1 MSPRPA
7 DTRRLVGRYRL
18 DSELGRGAMGTVWS
32 AYDEVLHRP
41 VAVKEV
47 RLSLVPVSERAI
59 VRERTLR
66 EARAT
71 AMLSHP
77 NVVTLYDVVEVDSEP
92 YVVMELLPSRSLAAY
107 IGERGTLSHAETA
120 EIGSAVASAL
130 MTAHRAGI
138 THRDVKPGNVLIGTD
153 GQIKLT
159 DFGIARNAAESS
171 MTQTGTVL
179 GSPPYIAPEVAM
191 GRAVGPPADLWGLG
205 ATLFACLEGRPPYDA
220 GDPVSTVS
228 AVVHGDIP
236 RPSGQGP
243 VADVIRGL
251 MVKDP
256 GLRMPLPAV
265 RRRLRPLMADPEGPM
280 LSAPP
285 SPATTEFRLP
295 QTPPASTDD
304 PRSGLIPV
312 RGRSGT
318 LVEGA
323 DPSGERPPQ
332 PGPAPRR
339 PSPTPPAPRTA
350 PFAGPL
356 RDTPAAPPADEP
368 ASDAAVDA
376 VAAPAEAPS
385 TGTSED
391 ADDGAAGAAAA
402 GAAAAGA
409 VAAGASA
416 GDASSGGDAASSSGT
431 DDPDGDGPGA
441 DDDGTTDG
449 PDDAAAADGDAEDD
463 VPDTAVSTDEQ
474 PDDASAKQSSDGP
487 AANDEHRSA
496 TDAKAQVAGAQVAE
510 VSASEAAEG
519 TGKASAAAPSGPGD
533 AGKRSGVTPTTGEQ
547 STGEQSTATAPDAD
561 GSPDAGNDEADDGD
575 AGSGGAAAVV
585 AGGAAALAAGGA
597 AAVAANRATSDT
609 TAPEDSAPEP
619 DDGVASTAGGIA
631 GNGSDDTPDEDSS
644 ETAAKSES
652 GPKSESGAKKQT
664 STGGSTGSTASGTG
678 AATPAAATDA
688 EDDDGRTGDDRRTG
702 DDTPVTPTATP
713 STATPRTTTP
723 SSGTPRTT
731 TPSSG
736 TPRPGTPPSGTPR
749 TPTPSSGTP
758 RTSTPSSG
766 NPRTPT
772 PSSGNAAVP
781 EPSAAET
788 TMVTP
793 RVPEGARPAPRPA
806 GPSAPG
812 PWSQPY
818 QRPPRAPMAAPRR
831 PGSPQALAPDP
842 GPLPFAP
849 SRQAP
854 ATPSRGW
861 RVGVVALVV
870 ALALAGLI
878 GGYAAVRMIG
888 GQPPFSVSLAPDGPV
903 VDGERMVAHS
913 DDNARYSGTGMGFTA
928 LVPSSWQQFRLQ
940 ETTGDIVV
948 RYVSDDATRELRIDR
963 LVRFYPAQRTAAYVA
978 LLGDPSRL
986 GADAVRVEPLTVVA
1000 PPRAGA
1006 EEPVQQT
1013 VYRARSGPTDDRTTW
1028 TRLIPSGTD
1037 LWVVRMTVPS
1047 TAPGGAPEQFAT
1059 VADSFT
1065 PPV

>member
-1 MSPRPA
+1 MDGVSPRPA

-92 YVVMELLPSRSLAAY
+92 YVVMELLPSRSLASY

-236 RPSGQGP
+236 QPSGRGP
-243 VADVIRGL
+243 VVDVVRGL

-265 RRRLRPLMADPEGPM
+265 RRRLRPLMTDPEGPM

-285 SPATTEFRLP
+285 APATTEFRLP
-295 QTPPASTDD
+295 QAPASED

-312 RGRSGT
+312 RGQSGT

-323 DPSGERPPQ
+323 DPSGERPPSA
-332 PGPAPRR
+332 GPAAAGPASRR
-339 PSPTPPAPRTA
+339 PAPAQPAPRTA
-350 PFAGPL
+350 PIAGPAAAAASA
-356 RDTPAAPPADEP
+356 AAPPAEAP
-368 ASDAAVDA
+368 APDDAEAA
-376 VAAPAEAPS
+376 ASAPAEAPP
-385 TGTSED
+385 TEAPGRD
-391 ADDGAAGAAAA
+391 AGDGAGAAAGVAVA
-402 GAAAAGA
+402 GAAVAGA
-409 VAAGASA
+409 VAAGAA
-416 GDASSGGDAASSSGT
+416 GAASGT
-431 DDPDGDGPGA
+431 DAAEP
-441 DDDGTTDG
+441 GTTTPEAG
-449 PDDAAAADGDAEDD
+449 TDDAAATDDAPSGTDEHDGSTPEAAAGEDEEPGEASEEASGGDDEGAASAASDDAEESADPAVAADDADATNGKPATPVAPATDDEAAVPDTATSAASTSADSTPEDDADGDA
-463 VPDTAVSTDEQ
+463 
-474 PDDASAKQSSDGP
+474 
-487 AANDEHRSA
+487 
-496 TDAKAQVAGAQVAE
+496 
-510 VSASEAAEG
+510 
-519 TGKASAAAPSGPGD
+519 
-533 AGKRSGVTPTTGEQ
+533 
-547 STGEQSTATAPDAD
+547 
-561 GSPDAGNDEADDGD
+561 
-575 AGSGGAAAVV
+575 
-585 AGGAAALAAGGA
+585 GA
-597 AAVAANRATSDT
+597 AAVATGAGAAAVAGAAVGAAGSTAERDSDDAAPDSDGT
-609 TAPEDSAPEP
+609 TASDDDAEP
-619 DDGVASTAGGIA
+619 HDEAGSGPTAAGSGTAGTDRGTA
-631 GNGSDDTPDEDSS
+631 GSDDADE
-644 ETAAKSES
+644 
-652 GPKSESGAKKQT
+652 GPGDA
-664 STGGSTGSTASGTG
+664 ASGEG
-678 AATPAAATDA
+678 A
-688 EDDDGRTGDDRRTG
+688 
-702 DDTPVTPTATP
+702 VTPSGTPRTNTP
-713 STATPRTTTP
+713 SSGTPRTTTP

-736 TPRPGTPPSGTPR
+736 TPRTN
-749 TPTPSSGTP
+749 TPSSGTP
-758 RTSTPSSG
+758 RTNTPSPG
-766 NPRTPT
+766 TRTPT
-772 PSSGNAAVP
+772 PSSGNPSVP

-793 RVPEGARPAPRPA
+793 RVPDAARPGPRP
-806 GPSAPG
+806 GPSTPG
-812 PWSQPY
+812 QWSQPY

-854 ATPSRGW
+854 ATPSRAW
-861 RVGVVALVV
+861 RAGVVALVV
-870 ALALAGLI
+870 VLALAGLV
-878 GGYAAVRMIG
+878 GGYAAVRVLG
-888 GQPPFSVSLAPDGPV
+888 GQPPFSVSLAPTGPV

-928 LVPSSWQQFRLQ
+928 LVPSTWQQFRLQ
-940 ETTGDIVV
+940 QPGGDIVV
-948 RYVSDDATRELRIDR
+948 RYVSDDAERELRIDR
-963 LVRFYPAQRTAAYVA
+963 LVRFYPAQRAAAYA
-978 LLGDPSRL
+978 QLLADPTRL

-1000 PPRAGA
+1000 PPRTGA
-1006 EEPVQQT
+1006 QEAVQQT
-1013 VYRARSGPTDDRTTW
+1013 VYRARAGAADDRTTW

-1037 LWVVRMTVPS
+1037 LWVVRMTAPS
-1047 TAPGGAPEQFAT
+1047 TAPGGAPEQFAV

>member
-1 MSPRPA
+1 
-7 DTRRLVGRYRL
+7 
-18 DSELGRGAMGTVWS
+18 MGTVWS

-92 YVVMELLPSRSLAAY
+92 YVVMELLPSRSLASY

-228 AVVHGDIP
+228 AVVHGEIP

-243 VADVIRGL
+243 VVDVVRGL

-280 LSAPP
+280 LSAPS
-285 SPATTEFRLP
+285 SPATTEFRIPEGQPGP
-295 QTPPASTDD
+295 QPPPPSTDD

-323 DPSGERPPQ
+323 DPAGERPP
-332 PGPAPRR
+332 PPSPAPRR

-350 PFAGPL
+350 PIADPG
-356 RDTPAAPPADEP
+356 RDTPPGDDSSSEAAEAL
-368 ASDAAVDA
+368 
-376 VAAPAEAPS
+376 AAPAEAPAGGS
-385 TGTSED
+385 TAPSGS
-391 ADDGAAGAAAA
+391 DDEGG
-402 GAAAAGA
+402 AAGA
-409 VAAGASA
+409 VAAAAASGTA
-416 GDASSGGDAASSSGT
+416 DAASST
-431 DDPDGDGPGA
+431 ATRTADGPG
-441 DDDGTTDG
+441 TDG
-449 PDDAAAADGDAEDD
+449 DRPTGTPDDAGSDEAREGAEAPAADQEPDEASTGGAADA
-463 VPDTAVSTDEQ
+463 
-474 PDDASAKQSSDGP
+474 ASD
-487 AANDEHRSA
+487 DEHD
-496 TDAKAQVAGAQVAE
+496 TGAE
-510 VSASEAAEG
+510 AS
-519 TGKASAAAPSGPGD
+519 
-533 AGKRSGVTPTTGEQ
+533 
-547 STGEQSTATAPDAD
+547 APDAD
-561 GSPDAGNDEADDGD
+561 GKSAEDGDTADQGADDAEGTGTADAAASEGDGSDDAAGDDADDG
-575 AGSGGAAAVV
+575 GSGAAAAV

-597 AAVAANRATSDT
+597 AAVAAGRAK
-609 TAPEDSAPEP
+609 APSIGSEESEP
-619 DDGVASTAGGIA
+619 A
-631 GNGSDDTPDEDSS
+631 E
-644 ETAAKSES
+644 
-652 GPKSESGAKKQT
+652 
-664 STGGSTGSTASGTG
+664 GGSTADDSGSDENAAAKDAGSTKDAASGTS
-678 AATPAAATDA
+678 AAAASAGVTAKETSAPSSSTDTGKTTT
-688 EDDDGRTGDDRRTG
+688 EDDQTDDEAATGDDA
-702 DDTPVTPTATP
+702 PAA
-713 STATPRTTTP
+713 STTP
-723 SSGTPRTT
+723 SSGTPRTGPT
-731 TPSSG
+731 KPGTPPSG
-736 TPRPGTPPSGTPR
+736 TSRPGTPPSGTTRPGTPPSGTTRPSTPSGGTPRTGTPPSGSPR
-749 TPTPSSGTP
+749 TPTPSSGSP
-758 RTSTPSSG
+758 
-766 NPRTPT
+766 
-772 PSSGNAAVP
+772 AVP

-793 RVPEGARPAPRPA
+793 RLTDPPRPVPRP

-818 QRPPRAPMAAPRR
+818 QRPRAPMTPQRR
-831 PGSPQALAPDP
+831 PGSPQALASDP

-849 SRQAP
+849 SRSAP
-854 ATPSRGW
+854 AGPSRMR
-861 RVGVVALVV
+861 RVGVVVLVV
-870 ALALAGLI
+870 VLALAGLL

-888 GQPPFSVSLAPDGPV
+888 GQPPFSVSLAPAGPV
-903 VDGERMVAHS
+903 VDGVRLVSHT

-928 LVPSSWQQFRLQ
+928 LVPSTWQQFRLQ
-940 ETTGDIVV
+940 EPTGDIVV

-963 LVRFYPAQRTAAYVA
+963 LVHFYPAQRAAAYVA
-978 LLGDPSRL
+978 LLADPSRL
-986 GADAVRVEPLTVVA
+986 GADAVRVEPVTVVA

-1006 EEPVQQT
+1006 QEPVQQT
-1013 VYRARSGPTDDRTTW
+1013 VYRARSGATDDRTTW

-1037 LWVVRMTVPS
+1037 LWVVRMTAPS
-1047 TAPGGAPEQFAT
+1047 TAPGGTPEQFAT